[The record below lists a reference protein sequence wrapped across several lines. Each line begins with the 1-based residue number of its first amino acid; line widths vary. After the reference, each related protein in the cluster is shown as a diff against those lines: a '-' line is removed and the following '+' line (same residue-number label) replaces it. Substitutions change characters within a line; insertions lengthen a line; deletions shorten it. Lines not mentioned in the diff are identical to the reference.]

1 MALNIKPENVLF
13 LDIETVP
20 LFENFNKLNGQHAEL
35 WNQKFEQFKKRNPE
49 RYTEETNAAEAFEKE
64 AGIFAEF
71 GKIVC
76 ISVGILTTQNGQ
88 KRFRIKSYASDNEKQ
103 LLSDFSALA
112 QRWDTPDKRL
122 CGHNIKEFD
131 VPYICRRMIIN
142 ELPLPEILNIGGKK
156 PWEVQFIDTLELWKF
171 GDFKHYTSLNLLTTV
186 LNIPTPKDDID
197 GSMVGEV
204 YYKQNDLKRITIYCE
219 KDVFATAQVFLK
231 LSGLPLLKP
240 EIIENVS

>member
-1 MALNIKPENVLF
+1 
-13 LDIETVP
+13 
-20 LFENFNKLNGQHAEL
+20 
-35 WNQKFEQFKKRNPE
+35 
-49 RYTEETNAAEAFEKE
+49 
-64 AGIFAEF
+64 
-71 GKIVC
+71 
-76 ISVGILTTQNGQ
+76 
-88 KRFRIKSYASDNEKQ
+88 
-103 LLSDFSALA
+103 
-112 QRWDTPDKRL
+112 
-122 CGHNIKEFD
+122 
-131 VPYICRRMIIN
+131 MIIN